1 MPSSTEAED
10 EQAQSHVMMILLAD
24 DILRGRAGWK
34 VTSLLVEDILGVVHI
49 VPLICGTWISLL
61 ICLSAANQHVAPG
74 SRACPSNRYPSQLAC
89 RPTPRLLLI
98 PSALQYRK
106 IRSR

>member
-1 MPSSTEAED
+1 MLSSTEAED
-10 EQAQSHVMMILLAD
+10 EQAQSHVTMILLAG

-49 VPLICGTWISLL
+49 VPLICGTWSSLL
-61 ICLSAANQHVAPG
+61 VCLSAAIQQLALE

-98 PSALQYRK
+98 PSAMRYRK